1 MTGFRVHR
9 LTAVAGVAT
18 DAILSEAQSRGLGY
32 LGWSWSGNGGG
43 NASLDM
49 TVNFD
54 PRQLTTWRQRFLNGT
69 NGVRQTS
76 RQATIYG

>member
-1 MTGFRVHR
+1 M
-9 LTAVAGVAT
+9 LAVAA
-18 DAILSEAQSRGLGY
+18 
-32 LGWSWSGNGGG
+32 G